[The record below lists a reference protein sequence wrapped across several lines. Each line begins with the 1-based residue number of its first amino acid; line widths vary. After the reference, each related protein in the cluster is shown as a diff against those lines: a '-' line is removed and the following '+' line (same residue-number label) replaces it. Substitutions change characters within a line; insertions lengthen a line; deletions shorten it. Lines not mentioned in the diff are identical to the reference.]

1 MNYNKVLGLRQRLA
15 QYCQQIC
22 NVMGGV
28 EFCDRLEIFYLI
40 SDIK

>member
-1 MNYNKVLGLRQRLA
+1 MNHDEGLGLRQWPA

-22 NVMGGV
+22 NVMGGI
-28 EFCDRLEIFYLI
+28 EFCDRLENFYLI